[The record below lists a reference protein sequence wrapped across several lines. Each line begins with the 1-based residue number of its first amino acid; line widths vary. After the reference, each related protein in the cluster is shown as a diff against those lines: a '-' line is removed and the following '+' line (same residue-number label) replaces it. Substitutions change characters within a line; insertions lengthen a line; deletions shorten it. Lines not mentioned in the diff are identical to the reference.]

1 MVVTSVLPTPFLR
14 VRRGTG
20 RAPRAA
26 IAGGPFVALAIFLCV
41 LAAIPPLITNP
52 MVDGHVAFDRVWA
65 ADDHAMTA
73 ERVTLT
79 TSDGIDVVAHLV
91 PVEAPK
97 AVAVFLSG
105 IHRPS
110 VTAFFGHA
118 AMLREQGYAALLV
131 EMRAHGESGG
141 TRIALGFEEPRDVQA
156 AVAYLRAHPDYREAP
171 IVAFG
176 LSLGGATA
184 INAAGLTP
192 DIAAIVSL
200 SAFSSWDEVFVD
212 NMGAPEPLATL
223 QRAFVRLYTGLKYGF
238 DLRHVVPKRQI
249 ANLGD
254 RPALLMHSR
263 GDTQIP
269 FASFERLVAAAPP
282 HVETWVR
289 DGDLHLIVEDG
300 AFLRPLEDPAYAVRV
315 IAFLEA
321 HFGR

>member
-1 MVVTSVLPTPFLR
+1 MDMTTARARPEARRRRR
-14 VRRGTG
+14 VAWVAGSLV
-20 RAPRAA
+20 AA
-26 IAGGPFVALAIFLCV
+26 LVIFLGV

-52 MVDGHVAFDRVWA
+52 IVDAHVAFDRVWT
-65 ADDHAMTA
+65 ADDYALTS
-73 ERVTLT
+73 ERVTLK

-105 IHRPS
+105 THNPS

-118 AMLREQGYAALLV
+118 AMLQDQGYASLLL

-141 TRIALGFEEPRDVQA
+141 TRIALGFEEPRDVLA
-156 AVAYLRAHPDYREAP
+156 AVAFLRTHPDYREVP
-171 IVAFG
+171 IVAYG

-192 DIAAIVSL
+192 DIAAVVSL
-200 SAFSSWDEVFVD
+200 SAFSSWDGVFVD

-238 DLRHVVPKRQI
+238 DLRHVVPRTQI
-249 ANLGD
+249 TNLGD

-263 GDTQIP
+263 GDTQVP
-269 FASFERLVAAAPP
+269 FASFERLAAAAPP
-282 HVETWVR
+282 QVETWVR
-289 DGDLHLIVEDG
+289 EGDLHFIVQDG
-300 AFLRPLEDPAYAVRV
+300 VFLQPLEDPEYAARV
-315 IAFLEA
+315 LGFLDA
-321 HFGR
+321 NFGR

>member
-1 MVVTSVLPTPFLR
+1 MDVTAERARPD
-14 VRRGTG
+14 RR
-20 RAPRAA
+20 RRRRSAW
-26 IAGGPFVALAIFLCV
+26 IAGGLLVASVVFLGV
-41 LAAIPPLITNP
+41 LAAIPPLVTNP
-52 MVDGHVAFDRVWA
+52 MVDERIAFDRVWTGA
-65 ADDHAMTA
+65 DHAMPS

-79 TSDGIDVVAHLV
+79 TADGIDLVADLV

-97 AVAVFLSG
+97 AAVVFLSG

-118 AMLREQGYAALLV
+118 AMLREQGYASLLL

-156 AVAYLRAHPDYREAP
+156 AVAFLRAHPDYGATP
-171 IVAFG
+171 IVVYG

-192 DIAAIVSL
+192 DIAAVVSL

-212 NMGAPEPLATL
+212 NMGVPEPLATL

-238 DLRHVVPKRQI
+238 DLRHVVPTTQI

-282 HVETWVR
+282 QVETWVR
-289 DGDLHLIVEDG
+289 DGDLHLMVEDDG
-300 AFLRPLEDPAYAVRV
+300 FLLPLEDAAYAARV
-315 IAFLEA
+315 LGFLEA

>member
-1 MVVTSVLPTPFLR
+1 MERTMNATAERARPDRRRRRRVTW
-14 VRRGTG
+14 
-20 RAPRAA
+20 
-26 IAGGPFVALAIFLCV
+26 IAGGLIAALAIFLGV

-52 MVDGHVAFDRVWA
+52 MVDMRVTFDRVWTA
-65 ADDHAMTA
+65 EDYAMTS

-118 AMLREQGYAALLV
+118 AMLREQGYASLLV

-141 TRIALGFEEPRDVQA
+141 TRIAAGFEEPRDVQA
-156 AVAYLRAHPDYREAP
+156 AVAYLRAHPDYREVP
-171 IVAFG
+171 IVAYG

-192 DIAAIVSL
+192 DIAAVVSL
-200 SAFSSWDEVFVD
+200 SAFSSWDGVFVD

-238 DLRHVVPKRQI
+238 DLRHVVPTTQI

-269 FASFERLVAAAPP
+269 FASFERLAAAAPP
-282 HVETWVR
+282 QVETWVR
-289 DGDLHLIVEDG
+289 EGDLHFIVEDG
-300 AFLRPLEDPAYAVRV
+300 VFLQPLEDPEYAARV
-315 IAFLEA
+315 LGFLEA

>member
-1 MVVTSVLPTPFLR
+1 MERNMDTTVER
-14 VRRGTG
+14 ARADRR
-20 RAPRAA
+20 RRRRAA
-26 IAGGPFVALAIFLCV
+26 WIAGGLLAALAVFLGV

-52 MVDGHVAFDRVWA
+52 IVDMRVTFDRVWV
-65 ADDHAMTA
+65 ADDYAMA
-73 ERVTLT
+73 SERVTLT

-97 AVAVFLSG
+97 AVVVFLSG
-105 IHRPS
+105 THNPS

-118 AMLREQGYAALLV
+118 AMLREQGYASLLV

-156 AVAYLRAHPDYREAP
+156 AVAYLRARPDYREVP
-171 IVAFG
+171 IVAYG

-192 DIAAIVSL
+192 DIAAVVSL
-200 SAFSSWDEVFVD
+200 SAFSSWDGVFVD

-238 DLRHVVPKRQI
+238 DLRHVVPTTQI

-254 RPALLMHSR
+254 RPALLLHSR
-263 GDTQIP
+263 GDTQVP
-269 FASFERLVAAAPP
+269 FASFERLAAAAPP
-282 HVETWVR
+282 QVETWVR
-289 DGDLHLIVEDG
+289 DGDLHLIVQDG
-300 AFLRPLEDPAYAVRV
+300 AFLRPQEDAEYLARV
-315 IAFLEA
+315 LGFLEA